1 MCVCV
6 QGTKG
11 GVSYLLGKCK
21 GVERASFLAK
31 RGEVV
36 LFVEGAGRGAVVM
49 GEVGG
54 GAVANQPK

>member
-11 GVSYLLGKCK
+11 GVSYLLGSAKVWK
-21 GVERASFLAK
+21 GRDFLAK

>member
-1 MCVCV
+1 MECLTFWESAKVW
-6 QGTKG
+6 KG
-11 GVSYLLGKCK
+11 RV
-21 GVERASFLAK
+21 FLAK